1 MFSAVDGFRFSGS
14 PTYVAIYNDGNARSA
29 GQLVLQNDG
38 NVFFT
43 GTQNNSPVIYTD
55 YSGYIRQQVS
65 IDPDANSNPQNNRLI
80 LVDSDGEI
88 IIGGQ
93 TFDANTDIDGFLM
106 KLDSNLQPVWQTV
119 VLTGSTTNTDV
130 FFSGVIDSSGNIF
143 ACGYVN
149 DGNPGATGNSI
160 LAKYDNN
167 GNLIF
172 SKTFSGQPE
181 MTTLTI
187 DTSGN
192 IYTLGLEDG
201 VSNSLGVNFFKYDTN
216 GNYVWGYT
224 HRPSSNIGNTRRI
237 NWMDTDDNGNT
248 VMTIRDS
255 LSGGNGFINNY
266 LTKFYSNGVQAW
278 TKSAT
283 RTGNAIQSV
292 DLEQVATDGSN
303 IYLVVDLL
311 TNNQGDVIFLKT
323 DNTGNKV
330 WERTLTTNG
339 NVNFP
344 VVQELTWANGYIATV
359 GTTGNT
365 AFDGLSVIK
374 LNDDGSG
381 LGTYGNYT
389 YAITNEV
396 TLNSSSIIFVGPIG
410 DISSNYTL
418 TTNSSSFT
426 SSSVNYTT
434 NITAL

>member
-1 MFSAVDGFRFSGS
+1 MFSSVDGFRFSGS
-14 PTYVAIYNDGNARSA
+14 PTYVAIYTDGNSRTA

-43 GTQNNSPVIYTD
+43 GTQNNSPVINTD
-55 YSGYIRQQVS
+55 VNGYIKRQVS
-65 IDPDANSNPQNNRLI
+65 IEPDANSNPQNNRLI

-93 TFDANTDIDGFLM
+93 TYSPNTNIDGFLM
-106 KLDSNLQPVWQTV
+106 KLDTNLQPVWQTV
-119 VLTGSTTNTDV
+119 VLTGNTTNSDV
-130 FFSGVIDSSGNIF
+130 FYSGAIDSSGDIF

-149 DGNPGATGNSI
+149 DGTPGATGNSI

-172 SKTFSGQPE
+172 SKTFAGQPE

-192 IYTLGLEDG
+192 IYTLGLED
-201 VSNSLGVNFFKYDTN
+201 SDPNSLGVNFYKYDTN

-248 VMTIRDS
+248 VMTIEDR
-255 LSGGNGFINNY
+255 LSGPNGFINNY
-266 LTKFYSNGVQAW
+266 VTKFYSNGVQAW

-283 RTGNAIQSV
+283 RTGNGAQSV
-292 DLEQVATDGSN
+292 ILEQITTDGSN
-303 IYLVVDLL
+303 VYLVADLAVG
-311 TNNQGDVIFLKT
+311 NQGNIIFVKT
-323 DNTGNKV
+323 DDTGNKV

-339 NVNFP
+339 NVNYP
-344 VVQELTWANGYIATV
+344 IVEQMTWANGYIATV
-359 GTTGNT
+359 GTTGNVI
-365 AFDGLSVIK
+365 FGGLSVIK

-389 YAITNEV
+389 YAITDEV
-396 TLNSSSIIFVGPIG
+396 TLNSSSITFNGPIG

-418 TTNSSSFT
+418 TTNTSAFT
-426 SSSVNYTT
+426 STTTLYTS

>member
-1 MFSAVDGFRFSGS
+1 MFSSVDGFRFSGS
-14 PTYVAIYNDGNARSA
+14 PTYVAIYNDGNSRSA

-43 GTQNNSPVIYTD
+43 GTGNNSPVIYTD
-55 YSGYIRQQVS
+55 LNGYIKQQVS
-65 IDPDANSNPQNNRLI
+65 IEPDANSNPQNNRLI

-93 TFDANTDIDGFLM
+93 TYDANTNIDGFLM
-106 KLDSNLQPVWQTV
+106 KLDTNLQPVWQTV
-119 VLTGSTTNTDV
+119 VLTGNTTNTDV
-130 FFSGVIDSSGNIF
+130 FFSGAIDSSGNIF

-149 DGNPGATGNSI
+149 DPSPGFGNSI

-192 IYTLGLEDG
+192 IYTLGLED
-201 VSNSLGVNFFKYDTN
+201 SDPNSLGVNFYKYDTN

-255 LSGGNGFINNY
+255 KSGANSFNNNY
-266 LTKFYSNGVQAW
+266 VTKFYSNGVQAW

-283 RTGNAIQSV
+283 RTGNGAQSV
-292 DLEQVATDGSN
+292 ILEQITTDGSN
-303 IYLVVDLL
+303 VYLVADLVVG
-311 TNNQGDVIFLKT
+311 NQGNIIFVKT
-323 DNTGNKV
+323 DDTGNKV

-344 VVQELTWANGYIATV
+344 VVQEMTWANSYIATV
-359 GTTGNT
+359 GTTGNS

-389 YAITNEV
+389 YAITDEV
-396 TLNSSSIIFVGPIG
+396 TLNNSSVTFNGLG
-410 DISSNYTL
+410 NISSNYTL
-418 TTNSSSFT
+418 TTNTSAFT
-426 SSSVNYTT
+426 STTTLYTS